1 MSKYMQLTVTVR
13 PFYEREM
20 KIVYPKLVRYLR
32 QADPGL
38 LDRDPSLYELAGQ
51 LDSLLYISDGTSLR
65 AVLLRH
71 GDLLRSTHKKVQ
83 ENIADRNLAQADKL
97 LYTLEDIFDDIE
109 SDLD

>member
-20 KIVYPKLVRYLR
+20 KTAYPKLVRYLR
-32 QADPGL
+32 QADHSL

-51 LDSLLYISDGTSLR
+51 LDSLLYIFDGTSLR

-71 GDLLRSTHKKVQ
+71 GDLLRNTHKKIQ
-83 ENIADRNLAQADKL
+83 ENIADRQLAQADKL
-97 LYTLEDIFDDIE
+97 LYTLEDIFDEIE

>member
-20 KIVYPKLVRYLR
+20 KRVYPKLVRYLR
-32 QADPGL
+32 QIDSFS

-51 LDSLLYISDGTSLR
+51 LDSILYHSDGTSLR
-65 AVLLRH
+65 EVLLWH
-71 GDLLRSTHKKVQ
+71 GDSLRNTHKKVQ

-97 LYTLEDIFDDIE
+97 LYILEDIFDEIE

>member
-20 KIVYPKLVRYLR
+20 KIAYPKLVRYLR
-32 QADPGL
+32 QADSAL

-65 AVLLRH
+65 EVLLRH
-71 GDLLRSTHKKVQ
+71 GDSLRNTHKKVQ
-83 ENIADRNLAQADKL
+83 ENIADRNLGQADKL
-97 LYTLEDIFDDIE
+97 LYILEDIFDEIE
-109 SDLD
+109 YDLE